1 VTLRAGF
8 QGELEQLRLQVEV
21 MAVRVAEN
29 LERMVD
35 AVHHGDAMAATA
47 AIDADDEIDAML
59 VSLTERCYDL
69 LAREA
74 PVAGDLRFIVS
85 VLRIME
91 ELERIGDLALRVV
104 KQTVA
109 HDVLARHPGIFGR
122 LTAMAELARDLD
134 RTALDAWSSQDLSI
148 AVGLLERSREMD
160 DHYERL
166 VADLLVLDGPEATRV
181 AVIAVVVGR
190 ALGRIADHTVIVG
203 ERLRYLLTADP
214 AYLLS
219 EVR

>member
-1 VTLRAGF
+1 MTLRSGF

-21 MAVRVAEN
+21 MAMRVAEN
-29 LERMVD
+29 LDRMELALRDGDVD
-35 AVHHGDAMAATA
+35 AAAA
-47 AIDADDEIDAML
+47 ALAADDGIDAMH

-85 VLRIME
+85 VLRALE
-91 ELERIGDLALRVV
+91 ELERIGDLSLRVV
-104 KQTVA
+104 NQTA
-109 HDVLARHPGIFGR
+109 EHDLLVRHPEIHGRLDDMAGLARQ
-122 LTAMAELARDLD
+122 LV
-134 RTALDAWSSQDLSI
+134 RTALDAWSGQDLQL
-148 AVGLLERSREMD
+148 ACGLVDRSKEMD
-160 DHYERL
+160 GQYELL
-166 VADLLVLDGPEATRV
+166 VADLLALEGPEATKV
-181 AVIAVVVGR
+181 AVIAVVMGR